1 MKIYLAKSNKANY
14 DVVAL
19 TRKHLTELGHEIVEF
34 KGGDYSPLD
43 LENSDACVAIV
54 DQYSATEPII
64 GRGLF
69 EQMNICL
76 FKTAKTCVVVN
87 ADQINEF
94 IVHRV
99 LDTKLIDSKNWVAY
113 GRAVLEPKS
122 VPFSMII
129 DNGKSI
135 SSSQGFQSK
144 PSQDL
149 SEQPTSKLPE
159 YDPKKL
165 F

>member
-1 MKIYLAKSNKANY
+1 MKIYLAKSNKANF

-19 TRKHLTELGHEIVEF
+19 TRKHLTALGHEIVEF
-34 KGGDYSPLD
+34 NGGEYSSIPL
-43 LENSDACVAIV
+43 EESDACVAIV

-94 IVHRV
+94 TVHRV
-99 LDTKLIDSKNWVAY
+99 LDTRLVDSKNWVAY
-113 GRAVLEPKS
+113 GRAILKPES

-135 SSSQGFQSK
+135 SSSQGFQSEPTK
-144 PSQDL
+144 NL
-149 SEQPTSKLPE
+149 SEQPISKLAE

>member
-14 DVVAL
+14 DLVAL
-19 TRKHLTELGHEIVEF
+19 TRKHLTALGHEIVEYN
-34 KGGDYSPLD
+34 GGTYTTTD
-43 LENSDACVAIV
+43 LEESEACVAIL
-54 DQYSATEPII
+54 DQYSPTEPII

-94 IVHRV
+94 TVHRV

-135 SSSQGFQSK
+135 SSSQGFQAK
-144 PSQDL
+144 PVEYT
-149 SEQPTSKLPE
+149 SEHPTGKLPE